1 MLLVRRYA
9 LTLLSLM
16 MVVLFA
22 ASALAAGRVQW
33 TSKKF
38 KEREGGSWR
47 VELAI
52 YLPRA
57 PDVAY
62 VPMKFEFQPTVYYER
77 SLVDGRE
84 GPQETRTPLQGKQP
98 LIESVEVG
106 FLDAGT
112 SKIESRTRFTFK
124 LTRALGYEA
133 GEYKVTVRDARNG
146 QTIGGATDIT
156 LEGENEIID
165 RRSIVFTGE
174 KKKKKEEKKE
184 GEGDA
189 EKKEES
195 GDKPAE
201 EKTAEGAPKDEGGDE
216 ASEGGEGDDGEGS
229 EGGDNPEDEY
239 TIKDKP
245 GACGCRLPGSSSSPN
260 ALLLSVVGLALLG
273 LTRRSLR
280 RT

>member
-1 MLLVRRYA
+1 MLVVRRYA
-9 LTLLSLM
+9 LALLSIVLM
-16 MVVLFA
+16 VLFA
-22 ASALAAGRVQW
+22 GPASAAGRVQW
-33 TSKKF
+33 KSNKF
-38 KEREGGSWR
+38 NEREGGSWR
-47 VELAI
+47 IELAI

-84 GPQETRTPLQGKQP
+84 GPVENRVPLEGRQA
-98 LIESVEVG
+98 LIESVDVG

-112 SKIESRTRFTFK
+112 AKIESRTKFTFK

-146 QTIGGATDIT
+146 NTVGTAQTIT
-156 LEGENEIID
+156 LEGQNEIID

-174 KKKKKEEKKE
+174 KKKKKEEKKAD
-184 GEGDA
+184 GGDA

-195 GDKPAE
+195 TDKPAE
-201 EKTAEGAPKDEGGDE
+201 ETA
-216 ASEGGEGDDGEGS
+216 ASEGGSDEGSSDGGSDEGSADEGEG
-229 EGGDNPEDEY
+229 EDADEY

-245 GACGCRLPGSSSSPN
+245 GACGCRVPGGGAGPKG
-260 ALLLSVVGLALLG
+260 LLISVLGLALLG
-273 LTRRSLR
+273 LARRSLR
-280 RT
+280 G

>member
-1 MLLVRRYA
+1 MLVVRRFA
-9 LTLLSLM
+9 LTLLSLVM
-16 MVVLFA
+16 MVLFA
-22 ASALAAGRVQW
+22 GSAVAAGRLQW
-33 TSKKF
+33 KSNKF
-38 KEREGGSWR
+38 SEREGGSWR
-47 VELAI
+47 IELAI

-84 GPQETRTPLQGKQP
+84 GPVENRVPLEGRQA
-98 LIESVEVG
+98 LIESVDVG

-112 SKIESRTRFTFK
+112 AKIESRTKFTFK

-146 QTIGGATDIT
+146 NTIGTATTIT
-156 LEGENEIID
+156 LEGQNEIID

-184 GEGDA
+184 GGSEG
-189 EKKEES
+189 EKKDDS
-195 GDKPAE
+195 AAQPAE
-201 EKTAEGAPKDEGGDE
+201 EKAASDAP
-216 ASEGGEGDDGEGS
+216 SEGGSEEGGSEEGGSDKGEG
-229 EGGDNPEDEY
+229 EGADEY

-245 GACGCRLPGSSSSPN
+245 GGCGCRVPAGGASAN
-260 ALLLSVVGLALLG
+260 ALLFSVLGLALLG
-273 LTRRSLR
+273 FARRSR
-280 RT
+280 RS

>member
-9 LTLLSLM
+9 LTLLSLV
-16 MVVLFA
+16 MVLLFA

-84 GPQETRTPLQGKQP
+84 GPQETRTPLQGKQA

-146 QTIGGATDIT
+146 QTIGSATDIT

-174 KKKKKEEKKE
+174 KKKKKKE

-189 EKKEES
+189 EKKEEGS
-195 GDKPAE
+195 DKPAE
-201 EKTAEGAPKDEGGDE
+201 DKAAETAPKEEGGEAGSDE
-216 ASEGGEGDDGEGS
+216 AAEGDDGEAS

-260 ALLLSVVGLALLG
+260 ALLLSVIGLALLG

-280 RT
+280 RS

>member
-1 MLLVRRYA
+1 MLVVRRFA
-9 LTLLSLM
+9 LALLSLVM
-16 MVVLFA
+16 MVLFA
-22 ASALAAGRVQW
+22 GSAFAAGRVQW
-33 TSKKF
+33 KSNKF
-38 KEREGGSWR
+38 SEREGGSWR
-47 VELAI
+47 IELAI

-84 GPQETRTPLQGKQP
+84 GPVDNKIPLEGRQA

-112 SKIESRTRFTFK
+112 AKIESRTKFTFK

-146 QTIGGATDIT
+146 NTVGTVQNIT
-156 LEGENEIID
+156 LEGQNEIID

-184 GEGDA
+184 GADG
-189 EKKEES
+189 EKKDES
-195 GDKPAE
+195 ADKPAE
-201 EKTAEGAPKDEGGDE
+201 EKPASDAP
-216 ASEGGEGDDGEGS
+216 SEGGSDEGDSEEGDSEAGE
-229 EGGDNPEDEY
+229 DADEY

-245 GACGCRLPGSSSSPN
+245 GACGCRLPGSGTSPN
-260 ALLLSVVGLALLG
+260 GLLFSVLGLALIG
-273 LTRRSLR
+273 LARRSFR
-280 RT
+280 G